1 MSGLLQGKVVLI
13 TGAASGIGFATALM
27 AAKEG
32 SSVALCDRDSK
43 TGEEALGR
51 LLQQS
56 PHAIFVPMDV
66 TVEAEVAAAV
76 KACVD
81 RFGRLDCAFNNAGI
95 SADEPGVP
103 MRKTADLS
111 VELWRRVLSVNLE
124 GVWRCMRHELRQ
136 MSGAAGSIV
145 NNASVAGLVGLR
157 GQAAYAASKHGVIG
171 LTRTAAAEY
180 ACDGIRVNAVCPGFV
195 RTPLTA
201 AVLDAGRAKA
211 LDAVPQRRLGTPE
224 EIAEAVVWLLSDRS
238 SYVTGAAITADGGY
252 TSI

>member
-1 MSGLLQGKVVLI
+1 MNGLLQDKVVLI
-13 TGAASGIGFATALM
+13 TGAASGIGLATAFA

-32 SSVALCDRDSK
+32 ASVALCDRDSK
-43 TGEEALGR
+43 TGDEALR
-51 LLQQS
+51 LLLHHS

-66 TVEAEVAAAV
+66 TVEVEVAAGV

-81 RFGRLDCAFNNAGI
+81 RFGRLDGAFNNAGV
-95 SADEPGVP
+95 SADERGVA

-111 VELWRRVLSVNLE
+111 VEQWRRVMSVNLE
-124 GVWRCMRHELRQ
+124 GVWQCMRYELRH
-136 MSGAAGSIV
+136 MAGAAGSII

-157 GQAAYAASKHGVIG
+157 GQAAYTASKHGVIG

-180 ACDGIRVNAVCPGFV
+180 AGDGIRVNAVCPGFV

-201 AVLDAGRAKA
+201 PFFDEGRAKV
-211 LDAVPQRRLGTPE
+211 LGAVPQRRLGTPE
-224 EIAEAVVWLLSDRS
+224 EIADVVVWLLSDRS
-238 SYVTGAAITADGGY
+238 SYVTGTAIAADGGY